1 MEKIILDGKHLAGV
15 IETNLKERVSVLK
28 KEHGFEPVLATILV
42 GDDPSSEIYVN
53 MKANACGRVGIG
65 SRKIRL
71 PQETSTDELLKVIN
85 ELNSDADV
93 TGILLQHPVP
103 HQIDESRCFNAIDI
117 EKDVDGVTAT
127 GFGRM
132 ALNQSAYCS
141 ATPGGIIRLL
151 DYYKIDVTGKR
162 AVVIGRSPI
171 LGKPMA
177 MMLLNKNATV
187 TICHSKTRNLSEIV
201 SESDVV
207 VAAIGKPE
215 FIRAEWI
222 TEGSVIIDAGYHP
235 GKIGDVDK
243 NAFGKASAYTP
254 VPGGVG
260 PMTIAT
266 LIEQTVQAAE
276 KKVNQK

>member
-1 MEKIILDGKHLAGV
+1 MSTVLDGKKLAGI
-15 IETNLKERVSVLK
+15 IEMELRERVSTLAVNNR
-28 KEHGFEPVLATILV
+28 FQPILATILV

-53 MKANACGRVGIG
+53 MKVNACQRVGIE
-65 SRKIRL
+65 SKKITL
-71 PQETSTDELLKVIN
+71 PKLISTSELIGVIR
-85 ELNSDADV
+85 ELNNDPRV

-103 HQIDESRCFNAIDI
+103 DHIDENACFNEIDI
-117 EKDVDGVTAT
+117 EKDVDGVTAL

-132 ALNQSAYCS
+132 ALNQSAYLS

-151 DYYKIDVTGKR
+151 DYYRIDVSGKN

-187 TICHSKTRNLSEIV
+187 TICHSQTRNLPEIIKRSEVI
-201 SESDVV
+201 

-215 FIRAEWI
+215 FVKSGWI
-222 TEGSVIIDAGYHP
+222 KDSSILIDAGYHP
-235 GKIGDVDK
+235 GKIGDIEK
-243 NAFGKASAYTP
+243 SAFERASVFTP

-266 LIEQTVQAAE
+266 LIAQTVEAAE
-276 KKVNQK
+276 KKFYKT